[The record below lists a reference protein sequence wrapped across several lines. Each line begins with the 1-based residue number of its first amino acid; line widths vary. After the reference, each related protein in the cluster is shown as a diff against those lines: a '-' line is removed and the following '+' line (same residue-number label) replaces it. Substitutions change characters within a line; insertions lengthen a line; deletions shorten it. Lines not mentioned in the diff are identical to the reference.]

1 MFSGI
6 VEATTQI
13 IRLQAQDQSYSLVVK
28 RPANFS
34 DIKIGDSIATNGVC
48 LTVEEFS
55 QDFIR
60 FTLGPETLQV
70 IQFQES
76 HFLKHSLNLERSLQ
90 WGARLHGHMVT
101 GHVEGLARISRA
113 DQQGDSLLLAVDLA
127 KSFQKYII
135 PKGSLCLNGVSLTI
149 NAIESHADFL
159 RLHFCLI
166 PETLE
171 KTNLKEYAVGE
182 TLNFE
187 TDAMVKSLETL
198 VENLLEE
205 KLKARLSSQEVN
217 SPLGKGDSCV

>member
-6 VEATTQI
+6 VEAKSKI
-13 IRLQAQDQSYSLVVK
+13 LSLQPQHQSFSLVIQ
-28 RPANFS
+28 RPADFS
-34 DIKIGDSIATNGVC
+34 DIKTGDSIAINGVC

-55 QDFIR
+55 EEFIR
-60 FTLGPETLQV
+60 FTLGPETLKV

-76 HFLKHSLNLERSLQ
+76 SFKKHSLNLERSLQ

-101 GHVEGLARISRA
+101 GHVEGLARITRS
-113 DQQGDSLLLAVDLA
+113 DTVGDSLLLEVDLS
-127 KSFQKYII
+127 KTFQKYIV

-149 NAIESHADFL
+149 NAIESHAEFL

-171 KTNLKEYAVGE
+171 KTNLKEYVVGE

-187 TDAMVKSLETL
+187 TDAMVKSVETL
-198 VENLLEE
+198 VETLLEE
-205 KLKARLSSQEVN
+205 KLKDRLSS
-217 SPLGKGDSCV
+217 LGLGFEQGGSRV